1 MYGVL
6 FFLPRFL
13 QIGRGYGPLAAGLRL
28 LPWTATRSVFAPIGG
43 NLVAPLG
50 ERR

>member
-6 FFLPRFL
+6 FSCRGFV

-28 LPWTATRSVFAPIGG
+28 PWTTTRSVFAPIGG

-50 ERR
+50 VPR